1 MWRKGL
7 VVRLPA
13 PKGDNTRARWMY
25 VWKGRKTVLP
35 TMDQAVD
42 YLDKQMILQRPSI
55 EISGAGGT
63 IRIELPNLVIT
74 I

>member
-1 MWRKGL
+1 
-7 VVRLPA
+7 
-13 PKGDNTRARWMY
+13 MY

-55 EISGAGGT
+55 EISEAGGT
-63 IRIELPNLVIT
+63 ICIEPPNLVIT
-74 I
+74 IQSR